1 MELHCVCCT
10 TVLVG
15 LWQNTHSFPHSLLC
29 LSPTQAGSGCIYI
42 VYTGWNSVD
51 LTLSHYTRCNC
62 SCQLSV
68 RVHGYNMRDVL
79 CVYVLL
85 SLGLFWASRI
95 DSATVVDRVN
105 TEDVQLQALK
115 TLALH

>member
-1 MELHCVCCT
+1 
-10 TVLVG
+10 
-15 LWQNTHSFPHSLLC
+15 
-29 LSPTQAGSGCIYI
+29 
-42 VYTGWNSVD
+42 
-51 LTLSHYTRCNC
+51 
-62 SCQLSV
+62 
-68 RVHGYNMRDVL
+68 MRDVL